1 MGQWGTHVATEG
13 RIAFDVSF
21 EVDAFVGH
29 TTSLGVSGYLPEYDP
44 VTYPSTTRV
53 RTRVC
58 LGTYPSTTR
67 VPTRV

>member
-29 TTSLGVSGYLPEYDP
+29 TTSLGVSGYLPDYLVKSLKYVSCEFDH
-44 VTYPSTTRV
+44 SE
-53 RTRVC
+53 
-58 LGTYPSTTR
+58 
-67 VPTRV
+67 